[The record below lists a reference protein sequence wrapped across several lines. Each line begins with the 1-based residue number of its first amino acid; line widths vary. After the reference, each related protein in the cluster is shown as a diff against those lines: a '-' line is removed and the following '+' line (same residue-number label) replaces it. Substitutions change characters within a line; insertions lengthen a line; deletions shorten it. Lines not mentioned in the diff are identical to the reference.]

1 MTNDIQVVARFK
13 GGDPVNPRFTKT
25 ASLKELMLEVMK
37 ALPVDMVYMVLPH
50 QDGKGYS
57 LRELGVLTADIADE
71 IAPLE
76 SQDLIPDVAQPAPI
90 APSNV
95 AQSEASAPSGA
106 TPQDASLQV
115 DPHIAYQV
123 SVAAS
128 REEPLTKKPRKK
140 KASPDSLPS
149 VRSRG
154 GEVVVT
160 SITPGTPEQIAAAS
174 HFKGF

>member
-76 SQDLIPDVAQPAPI
+76 SQDIIPEVARRQQDVARRQQDVAQVTHFLP
-90 APSNV
+90 
-95 AQSEASAPSGA
+95 EDDT
-106 TPQDASLQV
+106 TPQV
-115 DPHIAYQV
+115 DPLLAPQ
-123 SVAAS
+123 VAAPTVS
-128 REEPLTKKPRKK
+128 NVEQVAKKPRKK
-140 KASPDSLPS
+140 KSAPDSLPS
-149 VRSRG
+149 VTSNG
-154 GEVVVT
+154 GRVEVT